1 MTPATKKA
9 IDREMPLFGKTMR
22 GDQNQRRVGQTNK
35 QNPRPRTRE
44 PENPRT
50 REPENPRTI
59 VPHFLRKECNHL
71 DANLGEKGS
80 IST

>member
-1 MTPATKKA
+1 MTSATKKA
-9 IDREMPLFGKTMR
+9 IDREMPLFRKTMR

-35 QNPRPRTRE
+35 QNPR
-44 PENPRT
+44 PRT